1 MSIHFDE
8 KGKFFTPVIT
18 KEPIPV
24 MIQTV
29 MHRITGNIYVR
40 PEERI
45 KDELDRADT
54 FLAITEAT
62 ILDLSGQEIFSTAF
76 ITINRQHIIW
86 IFPLADL
93 IPPKAA

>member
-1 MSIHFDE
+1 MSTHFDE

-18 KEPIPV
+18 KEPVPV

-29 MHRITGNIYVR
+29 MHRINGNIYVR

-62 ILDLSGQEIFSTAF
+62 ILDLAGQEIFSADF
-76 ITINRQHIIW
+76 ITVNRQHIIW
-86 IFPLADL
+86 ILPVADL
-93 IPPKAA
+93 KLSKAA